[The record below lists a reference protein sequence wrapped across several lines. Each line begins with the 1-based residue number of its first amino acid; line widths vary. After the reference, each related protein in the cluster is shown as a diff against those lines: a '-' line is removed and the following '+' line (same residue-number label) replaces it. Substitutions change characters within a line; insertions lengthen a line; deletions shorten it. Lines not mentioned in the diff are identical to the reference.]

1 MPPEETIADIASG
14 RIYGSTEV
22 ALAVLEDI
30 RRESSRDPRGFARF
44 LLEYVPRYLA
54 ARPTSVALLNAMREF
69 LSSYLEAARRGES
82 PRDAVPNIV
91 DSIISARIAAKS
103 AIAEIGA
110 RRLKDGE
117 SVLMH
122 SYSRTAMGIVKKAA
136 EELGLKLSVYVTES
150 RPIGEGLKAAEELAR
165 AVGGG
170 RIKVKVIVDS
180 AVRYFMK
187 DVDRV
192 IVGADAVA
200 ANGAVVNKVGTS
212 VVALA
217 AKEARVNFYVA
228 AETYKFSFET
238 LTGELVPQV
247 VLSEAS
253 LVAPP
258 KRMMGLVGKVVV
270 KAPIFDVTPAEY
282 IDAIITEKGVVAPQ
296 AIPLLIREIYGWP
309 PRVPNV
315 QGLLKEVERLADAR

>member
-1 MPPEETIADIASG
+1 MRPSGGVPPEETIASIASG

-30 RRESSRDPRGFARF
+30 RSEASRGPRGFAQF
-44 LLEYVPRYLA
+44 LLDYVPRYLA
-54 ARPTSVALLNAMREF
+54 ARPTSIALLNAVREF
-69 LSSYLEAARRGES
+69 LSSYLGAVHSGRS
-82 PRDAVPNIV
+82 PDEAVPGIIE
-91 DSIISARIAAKS
+91 SIMSARMAAKS

-122 SYSRTAMGIVKKAA
+122 SYSRTAMGIVRKAA
-136 EELGLKLSVYVTES
+136 EELGLRLSIYVTES

-165 AVGGG
+165 IGEGV
-170 RIKVKVIVDS
+170 RVRVIVDS

-228 AETYKFSFET
+228 AETYKFS
-238 LTGELVPQV
+238 
-247 VLSEAS
+247 
-253 LVAPP
+253 
-258 KRMMGLVGKVVV
+258 
-270 KAPIFDVTPAEY
+270 
-282 IDAIITEKGVVAPQ
+282 
-296 AIPLLIREIYGWP
+296 
-309 PRVPNV
+309 
-315 QGLLKEVERLADAR
+315 

>member
-1 MPPEETIADIASG
+1 MPPEETIASIASG

-30 RRESSRDPRGFARF
+30 RSEASRGPRGFAQF
-44 LLEYVPRYLA
+44 LLDYVPRYLA
-54 ARPTSVALLNAMREF
+54 ARPTSIALLNAVREF
-69 LSSYLEAARRGES
+69 LSSYLGAVHSGRS
-82 PRDAVPNIV
+82 PDEAVPGIIE
-91 DSIISARIAAKS
+91 SIMSARMAAKS

-122 SYSRTAMGIVKKAA
+122 SYSRTAMGIVRKAA
-136 EELGLKLSVYVTES
+136 EELGLRLSIYVTES

-165 AVGGG
+165 IGEGV
-170 RIKVKVIVDS
+170 RVRVIVDS

-247 VLSEAS
+247 VLSDAS

-258 KRMMGLVGKVVV
+258 RRMVRLTGRAVVR
-270 KAPIFDVTPAEY
+270 APVFDVTPAEY
-282 IDAIITEKGVVAPQ
+282 IDAIITERGVTAPQ

-309 PRVPNV
+309 PRMPSI
-315 QGLLKEVERLADAR
+315 QRLLEEVRDLAGAE